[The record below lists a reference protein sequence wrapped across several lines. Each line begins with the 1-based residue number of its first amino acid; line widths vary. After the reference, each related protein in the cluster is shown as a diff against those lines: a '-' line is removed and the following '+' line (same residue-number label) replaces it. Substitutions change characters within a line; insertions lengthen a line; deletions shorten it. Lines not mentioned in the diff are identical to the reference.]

1 MSQSTTLTALFSG
14 LVPTNLPT
22 NQRAVLDANYIKT
35 VSLPASAGSVNS
47 SSLDLGD
54 VVSGIPY
61 ATTET
66 VNLQVVAPAL
76 NVTQLPNSATAT
88 YVIQDSADNSTFA
101 NISLLGSQVQ
111 TGAGGAGAGGAGDR
125 YGEDLDTKINLFNF
139 TFSILFS
146 IIDLSS
152 SISAILTSS
161 TPSCR
166 NISLISASS

>member
-111 TGAGGAGAGGAGDR
+111 TGAGGAGAAAATYTWKLPPSTRRYIRVSVTTGTSPGDC
-125 YGEDLDTKINLFNF
+125 
-139 TFSILFS
+139 
-146 IIDLSS
+146 
-152 SISAILTSS
+152 SAT
-161 TPSCR
+161 
-166 NISLISASS
+166 SASIQLAF